1 MQNNNDAHKNFYTE
15 LTLRNHGFIS
25 ALTQQ
30 SIQQSHILIAGCG
43 STGGSAIE
51 LLIRSG
57 AENLTFVDN
66 GTYELNNA
74 NRQNM
79 TTDDIGKLKA
89 DVHKSRAL
97 SINPFCTIDVHNNG
111 INGDNVDELVRRS
124 AVIVDGV
131 DVTTQSGLL
140 AKYLLHVKA
149 QEFRIPVISGY
160 DMSTAQYISV
170 HDYRKADEPLMLGRL
185 QLQDITGMD
194 PLLACAKLIPAHCL
208 PADILDELERH
219 EQEGKDFV
227 SQLGIAANL
236 FGLLSVTLLI
246 DILSGIDVKQ
256 EIYVDARELVR
267 PADSE
272 QQKLAL
278 QQRQQEFL
286 SRLEQLS
293 VLAA

>member
-1 MQNNNDAHKNFYTE
+1 MKKINDAHNNFYAE
-15 LTLRNHGFIS
+15 LTLRNHGFIPET
-25 ALTQQ
+25 TQQ
-30 SIQQSHILIAGCG
+30 SIQNSPILIAGCG
-43 STGGSAIE
+43 STGGSSIE

-66 GTYELNNA
+66 GSYELNNA

-79 TTDDIGKLKA
+79 TTGDIGKLKA
-89 DVHKSRAL
+89 DAHKNRAL
-97 SINPFCTIDVHNNG
+97 SINPFCNIDVHNNG
-111 INGDNVDELVRRS
+111 INESNVDALVKRS

-140 AKYLLHVKA
+140 AKHLLHTKA
-149 QEFRIPVISGY
+149 KEFRVPVISGY

-170 HDYRKADEPLMLGRL
+170 HDYRKKDEPLMLGRL
-185 QLQDITGMD
+185 NLANIMAMP

-208 PADILDELERH
+208 PVDILDELERH
-219 EQEGKDFV
+219 EKDGKDFV

-246 DILSGIDVKQ
+246 DILSGTKVKQ

-267 PADSE
+267 PAEST
-272 QQKLAL
+272 QQQLST
-278 QQRQQEFL
+278 QQRQQDF
-286 SRLEQLS
+286 STRLEKLS
-293 VLAA
+293 TLAA

>member
-1 MQNNNDAHKNFYTE
+1 MQTNNNDHNIFYTE
-15 LTLRNHGFIS
+15 LTLRNHGFIPPI
-25 ALTQQ
+25 TQQ
-30 SIQQSHILIAGCG
+30 SIQNSHILIAGCG

-66 GTYELNNA
+66 GSYELNNA

-79 TTDDIGKLKA
+79 TTDDIGKQKA
-89 DVHKSRAL
+89 DVHKARAL
-97 SINPFCTIDVHNNG
+97 SINPFCNIDVRNNG
-111 INGDNVDELVRRS
+111 INEDNVTELVKRS

-140 AKYLLHVKA
+140 AKHLLHVKA
-149 QEFRIPVISGY
+149 KELRVPVISGY

-170 HDYRKADEPLMLGRL
+170 HDYRRPDEPLMLGRL
-185 QLQDITGMD
+185 TLEDIISMP

-219 EQEGKDFV
+219 EQEGKKFV

-246 DILSGIDVKQ
+246 DILSDAKVKQ

-267 PADSE
+267 PPQQE
-272 QQKLAL
+272 QDKTAL
-278 QQRQQEFL
+278 RTRQQAF
-286 SRLEQLS
+286 STKLEQLS
-293 VLAA
+293 TVAA